1 VARESRRPNRKKERR
16 YQHSI
21 PSRNDI
27 AAVMES
33 AGQPLTLAA
42 LATKLRIKPGSP
54 SESLQKRLRAMVRDG
69 QLLRNR
75 AREYC
80 LTRDL
85 DLVTGVIQAHRD
97 GFGFLAPDDGSEDVY
112 LAASE
117 MSSLWNRDRIAVR
130 VSPSPRGGREGRLV
144 EVLERVTNEVVGTF
158 GRDKGID
165 VIVCEGESEARVLIP
180 RGQSA
185 GARSGDVVRAAIV
198 QHPTGRTDAIGQVIR
213 VVGRF
218 DDPGIQTDIAI
229 LSHGLPDEWPDAV
242 QRDVGTLPATVRSSA
257 KRDRVDLRKYP
268 LVTIDGADAKD
279 FDDAIYCERRGG
291 GWRLIVAIADVS
303 HYVEPDTALDREAL
317 ARGTSVYF
325 PDRVLPMLPEAL
337 SNGLCSLRPRVD
349 RLCLACDMEVS
360 SKGEVTRSQFYE
372 GVMRSTERLTYSEAE
387 RILSGKID
395 DKRVALRAQLEPLR
409 EVYRAFAGRRRR
421 RGAIDFDL
429 PQTAIELDDRGRVSD
444 VHVVER
450 LITHKIIEECMIAA
464 NVEAAKRIRKAR
476 IPGLYRVHD
485 GPDADRIE
493 ELTVFLQGL
502 GLKLSSP
509 SQIRPRDLSRLIES
523 VAGRPEAEIIETVIL
538 KSMSRAHYQPRNVGH
553 FGLALPSY
561 SHFTSPIRR
570 YPDLLLHRAI
580 KQLLRRGKAQGFR
593 YTLQEME
600 RLGEH
605 CSRAERRADEAVWQV
620 EERLK
625 CAYLQDRIGD
635 EFDVLVTGITSFGL
649 FVRLPDLQIDGLVH
663 VTALPRD
670 NYHQTAAGTALTGE
684 RTGTTFRL
692 TDRLKVKLIKVD
704 VGNRKLDFVPVDF
717 KPDVP
722 AKVRRKRR
730 G

>member
-1 VARESRRPNRKKERR
+1 
-16 YQHSI
+16 
-21 PSRNDI
+21 
-27 AAVMES
+27 M
-33 AGQPLTLAA
+33 
-42 LATKLRIKPGSP
+42 
-54 SESLQKRLRAMVRDG
+54 
-69 QLLRNR
+69 
-75 AREYC
+75 
-80 LTRDL
+80 
-85 DLVTGVIQAHRD
+85 TGVVQAHRD

-158 GRDKGID
+158 VRDKGID
-165 VIVCEGESEARVLIP
+165 VVVREGEPEARVLIP
-180 RGQSA
+180 RGQSG
-185 GARSGDVVRAAIV
+185 GARSGDIVRAAIV
-198 QHPTGRTDAIGQVIR
+198 QHPTGRTDAIGRVIR

-229 LSHGLPDEWPDAV
+229 ISHGLPDEWPDAV
-242 QRDVGTLPATVRSSA
+242 QRDVGTLPDSVRSSA
-257 KRDRVDLRKYP
+257 KRDREDLRKYP

-279 FDDAIYCERRGG
+279 FDDAVYCERRGG

-303 HYVEPDTALDREAL
+303 HYVELDTALDREAL

-360 SKGEVTRSQFYE
+360 SKGEVTRSRFYE
-372 GVMRSTERLTYSEAE
+372 GVMRSTERLTYIEAE
-387 RILSGKID
+387 RILGGKID

-429 PQTAIELDDRGRVSD
+429 PQTTIELDDRGRVSD

-485 GPDADRIE
+485 RPDADRIE

-523 VAGRPEAEIIETVIL
+523 VAGRPEAELIETVIL

-580 KQLLRRGKAQGFR
+580 KQLLRHGKAQGFR

-600 RLGEH
+600 QLGEH
-605 CSRAERRADEAVWQV
+605 CSRAERRADEVVWQV

-649 FVRLPDLQIDGLVH
+649 FVRLSDLQIDGLVH

-704 VGNRKLDFVPVDF
+704 VGNRKLDFVPVDL
-717 KPDVP
+717 KVDTP

>member
-1 VARESRRPNRKKERR
+1 
-16 YQHSI
+16 
-21 PSRNDI
+21 
-27 AAVMES
+27 
-33 AGQPLTLAA
+33 
-42 LATKLRIKPGSP
+42 
-54 SESLQKRLRAMVRDG
+54 
-69 QLLRNR
+69 
-75 AREYC
+75 
-80 LTRDL
+80 
-85 DLVTGVIQAHRD
+85 
-97 GFGFLAPDDGSEDVY
+97 
-112 LAASE
+112 
-117 MSSLWNRDRIAVR
+117 
-130 VSPSPRGGREGRLV
+130 
-144 EVLERVTNEVVGTF
+144 
-158 GRDKGID
+158 
-165 VIVCEGESEARVLIP
+165 
-180 RGQSA
+180 
-185 GARSGDVVRAAIV
+185 
-198 QHPTGRTDAIGQVIR
+198 
-213 VVGRF
+213 
-218 DDPGIQTDIAI
+218 
-229 LSHGLPDEWPDAV
+229 
-242 QRDVGTLPATVRSSA
+242 
-257 KRDRVDLRKYP
+257 
-268 LVTIDGADAKD
+268 
-279 FDDAIYCERRGG
+279 
-291 GWRLIVAIADVS
+291 
-303 HYVEPDTALDREAL
+303 
-317 ARGTSVYF
+317 
-325 PDRVLPMLPEAL
+325 
-337 SNGLCSLRPRVD
+337 
-349 RLCLACDMEVS
+349 
-360 SKGEVTRSQFYE
+360 
-372 GVMRSTERLTYSEAE
+372 MRSTERLTYSEAE

-580 KQLLRRGKAQGFR
+580 KQLVRRGKAQGFR

>member
-1 VARESRRPNRKKERR
+1 
-16 YQHSI
+16 
-21 PSRNDI
+21 
-27 AAVMES
+27 MEK

-42 LATKLRIKPGSP
+42 LATQLRIKTEPHRK
-54 SESLQKRLRAMVRDG
+54 SLENRLRAMVRDG

-80 LTRDL
+80 LTGHL
-85 DLVTGVIQAHRD
+85 DLVTGVVQAHRD

-112 LAASE
+112 LAARE
-117 MSSLWNRDRIAVR
+117 MGSLWNRDRIAVR
-130 VSPSPRGGREGRLV
+130 VSPSPRGGREGHLV
-144 EVLERVTNEVVGTF
+144 EVLERATEEIVGKF
-158 GRDKGID
+158 VRERGID
-165 VIVCEGESEARVLIP
+165 VVVREGEPNTSLLIP

-185 GARSGDVVRAAIV
+185 GARAGDVVRATVV
-198 QHPTGRTDAIGQVIR
+198 QHPTGRTDAIGRVDR

-218 DDPGIQTDIAI
+218 DDPGIETVVAI
-229 LSHGLPDEWPDAV
+229 LSHGLPDEWPETV
-242 QRDVGTLPATVRSSA
+242 QRHADALPGTVPASA
-257 KRDRVDLRKYP
+257 KRNRVDLRKIP

-279 FDDAIYCERRGG
+279 FDDAVYCERRGEA
-291 GWRLIVAIADVS
+291 WRLIVAIADVS
-303 HYVEPDTALDREAL
+303 HYVEPDSDLDREAL

-337 SNGLCSLRPRVD
+337 SNGLCSLRPNVD

-360 SKGEVTRSQFYE
+360 SKGEVTKSRFYE
-372 GVMRSTERLTYSEAE
+372 GIMRSAARLTYGESE
-387 RILSGKID
+387 RILAGKVKG
-395 DKRVALRAQLEPLR
+395 KRAAHRAQLEPLR
-409 EVYRAFAGRRRR
+409 EVYRAFAGNRRR

-429 PQTAIELDDRGRVSD
+429 PQTAIELDDRGRVRD
-444 VHVVER
+444 VRVVER

-485 GPDADRIE
+485 GPDPKRIE
-493 ELTVFLQGL
+493 ELAVFLQSL

-509 SQIRPRDLSRLIES
+509 SQVRPRDLSRVIES
-523 VAGRPEAEIIETVIL
+523 AAGGPEAELIETVIL
-538 KSMSRAHYQPRNVGH
+538 RCMSRAHYQPRNVGH
-553 FGLALPSY
+553 FGLALPNY

-570 YPDLLLHRAI
+570 YPDLLVHRAI
-580 KQLLRRGKAQGFR
+580 KHLSRHGKVKGFR
-593 YTLQEME
+593 YALPEMQ
-600 RLGEH
+600 RLGEQ

-625 CAYLQDRIGD
+625 CAYLKVRVGD
-635 EFDVLVTGITSFGL
+635 EFDVLVTGVTSFGL

-670 NYHQTAAGTALTGE
+670 YYHPTAGGTALTGE
-684 RTGTTFRL
+684 HTGTTFRL
-692 TDRLKVKLIKVD
+692 TDKLKVELVKVD
-704 VGNRKLDFVPVDF
+704 VENRKLDFVPVDLE
-717 KPDVP
+717 PDTP
-722 AKVRRKRR
+722 KRAKRKRR

>member
-1 VARESRRPNRKKERR
+1 
-16 YQHSI
+16 
-21 PSRNDI
+21 
-27 AAVMES
+27 
-33 AGQPLTLAA
+33 
-42 LATKLRIKPGSP
+42 
-54 SESLQKRLRAMVRDG
+54 
-69 QLLRNR
+69 
-75 AREYC
+75 
-80 LTRDL
+80 
-85 DLVTGVIQAHRD
+85 
-97 GFGFLAPDDGSEDVY
+97 
-112 LAASE
+112 
-117 MSSLWNRDRIAVR
+117 
-130 VSPSPRGGREGRLV
+130 
-144 EVLERVTNEVVGTF
+144 
-158 GRDKGID
+158 
-165 VIVCEGESEARVLIP
+165 
-180 RGQSA
+180 
-185 GARSGDVVRAAIV
+185 
-198 QHPTGRTDAIGQVIR
+198 
-213 VVGRF
+213 
-218 DDPGIQTDIAI
+218 
-229 LSHGLPDEWPDAV
+229 
-242 QRDVGTLPATVRSSA
+242 
-257 KRDRVDLRKYP
+257 VDLRKYP

-360 SKGEVTRSQFYE
+360 SEGEVTRSRFYE
-372 GVMRSTERLTYSEAE
+372 GVMRSAERLTYSEAE

-717 KPDVP
+717 KPDTP